1 MIRCVYTI
9 NILNSSG
16 LVYLIKKN
24 AVIKKENLLKNKHL
38 KCLKKF
44 SRKLKN
50 VFSKNKK
57 KNFLF
62 QLVAVFTLII
72 VLLTEDVTGNILIFM
87 TTQFFMIFLLT
98 QHLLSVL

>member
-1 MIRCVYTI
+1 MF
-9 NILNSSG
+9 
-16 LVYLIKKN
+16 KKN
-24 AVIKKENLLKNKHL
+24 LAENWKMFLAKT
-38 KCLKKF
+38 
-44 SRKLKN
+44 
-50 VFSKNKK
+50 K

-98 QHLLSVL
+98 QHLLSVI

>member
-1 MIRCVYTI
+1 MFLAKT
-9 NILNSSG
+9 
-16 LVYLIKKN
+16 
-24 AVIKKENLLKNKHL
+24 
-38 KCLKKF
+38 
-44 SRKLKN
+44 
-50 VFSKNKK
+50 K

-98 QHLLSVL
+98 QHLLSVI